1 MTTPGFIDKNVF
13 DSILSLLENA
23 EERNDDELAYMKKIH
38 NRVVD
43 TSSVIHIKDN
53 KSIHY
58 SNRNTELYN
67 QLQGLFG
74 NPNLV
79 LDCFYRFRYN
89 VGDWARTH
97 SDSYSEQTSLVL
109 LSDNFTGGVFTL
121 DYKQLSFHKKGMFVS
136 FGSTQHHSVSQVLTG
151 HRDVLVMLF
160 QNKE

>member
-38 NRVVD
+38 NRV
-43 TSSVIHIKDN
+43 
-53 KSIHY
+53 
-58 SNRNTELYN
+58 
-67 QLQGLFG
+67 
-74 NPNLV
+74 
-79 LDCFYRFRYN
+79 
-89 VGDWARTH
+89 
-97 SDSYSEQTSLVL
+97 EQTSLVL

-121 DYKQLSFHKKGMFVS
+121 DYKQLSFDKKGMFVS